1 MKYSF
6 AQRKRISSLATR
18 YLHSYDSLNE
28 TKDLNSLYSSEFTA
42 FVEDLLVDF
51 HGFKREEQ
59 KPKVHARRKPGTRPP
74 RREPGTR
81 PPRIGEVLT
90 PKQEMELAKTRDKRI
105 REEINRS
112 IDKSKPSWYK
122 KAWRKVMMEVH
133 PDRVDIVSKDELDK
147 FERIKI
153 SGRLQSDDSADLLIA
168 CANKLEIE
176 IDLNIYE
183 QERKIRSAN
192 NRIIKQTNDIQNGFS
207 WIWGEASVDTNLRLQ
222 VIKIVLQQN
231 NIQPVDDKT
240 LIDYIIKKSADQ
252 MGE

>member
-1 MKYSF
+1 M
-6 AQRKRISSLATR
+6 L
-18 YLHSYDSLNE
+18 
-28 TKDLNSLYSSEFTA
+28 
-42 FVEDLLVDF
+42 
-51 HGFKREEQ
+51 
-59 KPKVHARRKPGTRPP
+59 
-74 RREPGTR
+74 
-81 PPRIGEVLT
+81 
-90 PKQEMELAKTRDKRI
+90 
-105 REEINRS
+105 
-112 IDKSKPSWYK
+112 
-122 KAWRKVMMEVH
+122 EVH

-153 SGRLQSDDSADLLIA
+153 SGRLQMDDSADLLIA

-192 NRIIKQTNDIQNGFS
+192 NLIIKQTNEIQNGFS
-207 WIWGEASVDTNLRLQ
+207 WIWGEASVDTNLRLK

-240 LIDYIIKKSADQ
+240 LIDYIIKKSAEQ

>member
-1 MKYSF
+1 M
-6 AQRKRISSLATR
+6 
-18 YLHSYDSLNE
+18 YLY
-28 TKDLNSLYSSEFTA
+28 TII
-42 FVEDLLVDF
+42 
-51 HGFKREEQ
+51 Q
-59 KPKVHARRKPGTRPP
+59 
-74 RREPGTR
+74 
-81 PPRIGEVLT
+81 
-90 PKQEMELAKTRDKRI
+90 
-105 REEINRS
+105 
-112 IDKSKPSWYK
+112 
-122 KAWRKVMMEVH
+122 
-133 PDRVDIVSKDELDK
+133 
-147 FERIKI
+147 
-153 SGRLQSDDSADLLIA
+153 
-168 CANKLEIE
+168 KLEIE